1 MGNSKK
7 KMFGEASIFMRW
19 AVLLLITVGA
29 QLAPALYGAIAMAQS
44 RIYLSSRVIP
54 QGDIALLKITADKG
68 ETPQVIWMN
77 REIYLLSDQQET
89 DWYAFLGA
97 DLRAKPGQYKILIK
111 FPASGHEEQLEIE
124 IRKKDYGVRNL
135 TLPKNM
141 VDLDP
146 KTLERAREESRTMKG
161 LWEASPSAPLWSGP
175 FLRPVPGEVVGPFG
189 QRSVINNQPRAPHSG
204 VDLKGERGA
213 PIRTINHGQ
222 VALCSDHFFSGLSV
236 VIDHGGGVQSMYFH
250 LERILVQQGQMVRKG
265 DVIGLVGSSGR
276 ATAPHLHW
284 GIRMNGARIDPLQ
297 LILLS
302 RELEG

>member
-1 MGNSKK
+1 
-7 KMFGEASIFMRW
+7 
-19 AVLLLITVGA
+19 VGA
-29 QLAPALYGAIAMAQS
+29 QMAPAPYGAIAMAQS

-54 QGDIALLKITADKG
+54 QGDITLLKIAADKV
-68 ETPQVIWMN
+68 ETPQVFWMN

-97 DLRAKPGQYKILIK
+97 DLRAKPGQYKILIR
-111 FPASGHEEQLEIE
+111 FPASGHEEQVEIK

-141 VDLDP
+141 VDLDS
-146 KTLERAREESRTMKG
+146 KTQRRAEKESRIMKR
-161 LWEASPSAPLWSGP
+161 LWEASPTAPLWSGP
-175 FLRPVPGEVVGPFG
+175 FIRPIPGEVVGPFG
-189 QRSVINNQPRAPHSG
+189 QRSIINNQPRARHSG
-204 VDLKGERGA
+204 VDLKGERA
-213 PIRTINHGQ
+213 TPIRAINHGR
-222 VALCSDHFFSGLSV
+222 VVLTSDHFFTGLSV
-236 VIDHGGGVQSMYFH
+236 VLDHGGGIQSMYFH
-250 LERILVQQGQMVRKG
+250 LDRTLVQKNQMVTKG
-265 DVIGLVGSSGR
+265 HVIGLVGSTGR